1 MSTLSPHPITP
12 ATDQAN
18 ALRRMALDA
27 GAAAR
32 RLAGAKLA
40 VVISGKG
47 GVGTTTLAV
56 NLAVALARRSRR
68 TVLADAAQNGGDAVR
83 LCRVPERFTVADVLA
98 GRQSAR
104 DALQPGPGGIEVLP
118 GAWGLNHAG
127 EFPPAVQDRF
137 VDELRALGEPSD
149 WVVVDAGSGAN
160 RMVQR
165 LWQAAECILL
175 VTTGDAAAV
184 MNAYAAVKVLS
195 PDNNV
200 STIRSVVNMAA
211 DEAAAAEIHLRL
223 ARACLRFLGVRVS
236 SGGFVPEDL
245 YVSAAAK
252 RQEPFVLAAPNAP
265 AARRID
271 ALADTVLGKIEYCRF

>member
-1 MSTLSPHPITP
+1 MSTLSPKTQTP
-12 ATDQAN
+12 SAIDQAN
-18 ALRRMALDA
+18 ALRRLALDI
-27 GAAAR
+27 GVPGRRAATDR
-32 RLAGAKLA
+32 AKL
-40 VVISGKG
+40 VVVTSGKG

-56 NLAVALARRSRR
+56 NLAVALAGRRRR
-68 TVLADAAQNGGDAVR
+68 AVLADAALNGGDAVR
-83 LCRVPERFTVADVLA
+83 LCRIPERFTVADVLA

-104 DALQPGPGGIEVLP
+104 DVLEAGPGGIEVLP

-137 VDELRALGEPSD
+137 VEELRSLGENND

-175 VTTGDAAAV
+175 ITTGDAAAV

-195 PDNNV
+195 SGKDLA
-200 STIRSVVNMAA
+200 TIRSVVNMAS
-211 DEAAAAEIHLRL
+211 DEASAAEIHLRL
-223 ARACLRFLGVRVS
+223 ARACLRFLGVRVR
-236 SGGFVPEDL
+236 GAGFVPNDP
-245 YVSAAAK
+245 YVPAAAK
-252 RQEPFVLAAPNAP
+252 RQEPFVLAAPNSP

-271 ALADTVLGKIEYCRF
+271 DLADMVLGKK